1 MDVLLGCGELG
12 VAHDFLNDAW
22 RNILQGEGCCGGM
35 AAGVWTE
42 LSASGLFK
50 NGVILR
56 IEFVLIDAD
65 QFSPGVCSHR
75 SDRCITSCNDRII

>member
-12 VAHDFLNDAW
+12 VAHDFLNDAG
-22 RNILQGEGCCGGM
+22 RIILQGEGCCGGM

-50 NGVILR
+50 NGVILH

-65 QFSPGVCSHR
+65 QFFT
-75 SDRCITSCNDRII
+75 RCVFAQVRQMHYIVQ